1 MDVRSALKGQYRA
14 VLGML
19 REAIEKWPMELWE
32 KTDGEMPAWRVA
44 YHAIYF
50 THLYLGKDNESFVK
64 WAKHRDPLQR
74 FGNGGGAKE
83 GEVIVP
89 YTKEEVL
96 EYWGICREMVDG
108 AVDAMNLER
117 QECGFSW
124 YQMPKLDHQ
133 FVNLRHTQHH
143 VGVLIARLRRLTG
156 QEVKWGEYSKK

>member
-1 MDVRSALKGQYRA
+1 MDIQSALKGQYHA

-19 REAIEKWPMELWE
+19 KGTIEKWPVELWE

-64 WAKHRDPLQR
+64 WAKHRDPYQR
-74 FGNGGGAKE
+74 FGPVKE
-83 GEVIVP
+83 GEAIVP
-89 YTKEEVL
+89 YTKAEIM
-96 EYWGICREMVDG
+96 EYWQICDAMIDA
-108 AVDAMNLER
+108 AVDKLDLER

-143 VGVLIARLRRLTG
+143 VGILIARLRRLTG